1 MALVSQIIVYI
12 MLLFMLVGV
21 VDKVFLKNRFGYGEK
36 FEEGMSAMGTLALSM
51 VGIMC
56 FAPVLGSVLKAPVG
70 AVFSL
75 VGADPAMFAGT
86 ILANDM
92 GGYNLAKA
100 MTDNVQIQHLSGLF
114 MGAMMGATIV
124 FSIPVSLG
132 IVEKGD
138 RPFLARGMLA
148 GFVSIPFGATI
159 AGLIDGIPF
168 GTLIV
173 NLIPSIVLAVL
184 FAVGLALIP
193 NGMMKGFNVFAIF
206 ISSFITLLLALSIIN
221 ELGVLPSGEGTI
233 VSWVPFVGEMDP
245 IGPQLETC
253 GIIAIT
259 LAGAYPMVHF
269 ITTVLGKPLAA
280 LGKLMGVNE
289 VSAAGMVAALA
300 NNIPMFGMMKDMDG
314 RGKVI
319 AVAFSVCASFSLGD
333 HLGFTAGQEPTAIF
347 PLVVGKICGGIIGVI
362 IAMLLV
368 VRKSPNEKEKKTA

>member
-12 MLLFMLVGV
+12 MLIFMLVGV
-21 VDKVFLKNRFGYGEK
+21 IDKVFLKGKYGYGEK

-56 FAPVLGSVLKAPVG
+56 FAPVLGEVLKGPVG

-100 MTDNVQIQHLSGLF
+100 MTDNVQIQHLSGLY

-132 IVEKGD
+132 IVESND

-148 GFVSIPFGATI
+148 GFVSIPFGALISGLLDGMAVGTI
-159 AGLIDGIPF
+159 LI
-168 GTLIV
+168 
-173 NLIPSIVLAVL
+173 NLIPSIVIALV
-184 FAVGLALIP
+184 FAVGLAIIP
-193 NGMMKGFNVFAIF
+193 NGMMKGFNVFAIL

-221 ELGVLPSGEGTI
+221 ELGVLPSGEGTV
-233 VSWVPFVGEMDP
+233 VSWIPFVNGMDA

-280 LGKLMGVNE
+280 VGKLMGVNE
-289 VSAAGMVAALA
+289 VSAAGMVAAMA
-300 NNIPMFGMMKDMDG
+300 NNIPMFGMLKDMDN
-314 RGKVI
+314 RGKVL
-319 AVAFSVCASFSLGD
+319 AVAFSVCASFSFGD
-333 HLGFTAGQEPTAIF
+333 HLGFTAGQEPSAIF
-347 PLVVGKICGGIIGVI
+347 PLVVGKIAGGIIGVI

-368 VRKSPNEKEKKTA
+368 VRKEPANEKA